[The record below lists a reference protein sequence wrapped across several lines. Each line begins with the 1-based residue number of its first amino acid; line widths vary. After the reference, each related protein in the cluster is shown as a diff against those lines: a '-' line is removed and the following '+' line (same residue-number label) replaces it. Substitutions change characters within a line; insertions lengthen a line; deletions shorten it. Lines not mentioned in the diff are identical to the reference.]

1 MKKIFGVLLLL
12 VVLLENS
19 IFINAAEQL
28 EIVENNDETEV
39 ILKYYQYVN
48 DKNVDDYI
56 SLFTIDQR
64 DLMHKHLVQYGEQ
77 SFFNNQELEA
87 VNIKVLTDETAY
99 IASTINFSEVQMY
112 GELKCVYVE
121 QEIKENNSSTISY
134 VCFVLAKENN
144 AWKIERISVPYIQCI
159 FENGEQFGGVNESV
173 FASRQE
179 AQMQSMIDGRAI
191 SQNGMFLTTTSLSAP
206 TSITVYFT
214 KDDNINYHGSNKA
227 SLNFATY
234 LKNTVG
240 QEWVVA
246 RYADYPAYLQAGVMA
261 SKMYAWYN
269 TVNPKRNY
277 APYYACVLDNSND
290 QNYWCYSA
298 SNIESQGAQYLRYL
312 ENALAYA
319 NGLALVTED
328 TESIFETQYRTNE
341 GNIHSGILNQAGA
354 LALAQNGYSCLQILQ
369 EYYGS
374 APGIRGARVKIVA
387 HQ

>member
-1 MKKIFGVLLLL
+1 MKKIFGVLILL
-12 VVLLENS
+12 VVLLGNS

-64 DLMHKHLVQYGEQ
+64 NLMYEHLVQYGEQ
-77 SFFNNQELEA
+77 AFFNNQELEA
-87 VNIKVLTDETAY
+87 VNIKVLTDETAFL
-99 IASTINFSEVQMY
+99 ASAINFSEVQMY

-121 QEIKENNSSTISY
+121 QEIKENNGSTISY

-144 AWKIERISVPYIQCI
+144 VWKIERVSVPYIQFI
-159 FENGEQFGGVNESV
+159 LENGEQFGGANERV

-179 AQMQSMIDGRAI
+179 AQLQSMIDGRTI

-206 TSITVYFT
+206 TSIMVYFT
-214 KDDNINYHGSNKA
+214 KNDNINYHGSNKA
-227 SLNFATY
+227 SLDFVTY

-246 RYADYPAYLQAGVMA
+246 RYADYPSYLQAGVMA

-374 APGIRGARVKIVA
+374 APGIRGARVKIVV